1 MNIQKQNLIFDNQ
14 NFIQPLIKQGFLQ
27 KENIETV
34 NFFKDFK
41 INLVPPKCFNSNFE
55 DNKWVSIN
63 YNKSRSIESINFDSI
78 PKNWILFVKTI
89 LCIYEQIPKY
99 GQQHIK
105 SYGSYQNHFSN
116 FKHFFNHLEFKNISS
131 LKEVTEDHLREILMI
146 YSKNKTKTKI
156 NSYLYNIQQLYELG
170 PHSYKILHDGLVF
183 NPKIDYFL
191 VGTAKNGKNNGETE
205 ILDEELARTLISDS
219 IDWVINKKEDIKN
232 LIELSEILKIK
243 KEEITEKNNR
253 IRHVS
258 LTHVQAKKGLMDSR
272 LGYDK
277 IISVRK
283 NFGKNLIDF
292 LEKGHQN
299 SVNDISP
306 EIADFMKILLIYKKL
321 FSMYQAAIYVVC
333 AAFTG
338 WRASELF
345 SIKLE
350 NLKETSEGFQLGTFL
365 IKTTS
370 NKEELIYRPIPEI
383 VAQSIRNLSEI
394 NQLADGLIENKMV
407 KTDVDKSFLFKTSL
421 GNPTDLKSLNEDL
434 KIFGKYIIDEKFNIS
449 THQFRRFFAHFYV
462 RRYKGTA
469 DAVRWHFRHIS
480 KDMILHYT
488 SQALNAKQLA
498 SSKKELANDIA
509 NQILNN
515 GDYKALSIEN
525 RLSDIKLEAKV
536 LAVDEAGKYIQNK
549 IEEELI
555 DLHAMEW
562 GYCVFQKNNKGAA
575 CEAKTGPIESRSEPS
590 TCGKCKF
597 LCTGKENIEFWKQSI
612 LLHQDITQNKFVTPL
627 MKKESDKMIT
637 IGINIL
643 NKHQE
648 KE

>member
-1 MNIQKQNLIFDNQ
+1 MNIQKQHLIFDNKT
-14 NFIQPLIKQGFLQ
+14 IIEPLVKNNFLQ
-27 KENIETV
+27 KNNIEKIDLL
-34 NFFKDFK
+34 KDFK
-41 INLVPPKCFNSNFE
+41 INLIPPKCFNSNFE
-55 DNKWVSIN
+55 DNRWIAIN
-63 YNKSRSIESINFDSI
+63 YNKSRGIESINFDSI
-78 PKNWILFVKTI
+78 PKNWVHFLKTI

-99 GQQHIK
+99 GQSHIN
-105 SYGSYQNHFSN
+105 SYGTYQNHFSN
-116 FKHFFNHLEFKNISS
+116 FKHFFNQLELRNIYS
-131 LKEVTEDHLREILMI
+131 LKDLKEDHLREILML
-146 YSKNKTKTKI
+146 YSENKTKIKTHT
-156 NSYLYNIQQLYELG
+156 YLYNIQQLYELG
-170 PHSYKILHDGLVF
+170 PHSYNILNDGLAF
-183 NPKIDYFL
+183 NPKVDYFL
-191 VGTAKNGKNNGETE
+191 IGTVKNGKNNGETK
-205 ILDEELARTLISDS
+205 ILDEELARNLLSES
-219 IDWVINKKEDIKN
+219 IDWAINKKEDIKN
-232 LIELSEILKIK
+232 LIELSEILKRK

-253 IRHVS
+253 TRHKS
-258 LTHVQAKKGLMDSR
+258 LTHVQAKKGLIESIS
-272 LGYDK
+272 GYEK
-277 IISVRK
+277 ILSVRK
-283 NFGKNLIDF
+283 NFGKNLINF

-299 SVNDISP
+299 SVNNISP
-306 EIADFMKILLIYKKL
+306 EIVDFMKILLIYKKI

-333 AAFTG
+333 ASFTG

-350 NLKETSEGFQLGTFL
+350 NLKETAEGFQLGTFL

-370 NKEELIYRPIPEI
+370 NKEELIYRPIPAI

-407 KTDVDKSFLFKTSL
+407 KKDIDKSFLFKSSI

-434 KIFGKYIIDEKFNIS
+434 ITFGKYITDEKFSIS

-498 SSKKELANDIA
+498 SSKKDLANDIA

-515 GDYKALSIEN
+515 GDYKAISIEN
-525 RLSDIKLEAKV
+525 RISDIKLEAKV
-536 LAVDEAGKYIQNK
+536 LAIDEAGKYIQNK
-549 IEEELI
+549 LEEELI

-575 CEAKTGPIESRSEPS
+575 CEAKSGPIESRSEPS

-597 LCTGKENIEFWKQSI
+597 LCTGKENIEFWQQSV
-612 LLHQDITQNKFVTPL
+612 LLHQDITKNKFVTSL
-627 MKKESDKMIT
+627 MKKESEKMIT

>member
-1 MNIQKQNLIFDNQ
+1 MKRQKEHLIFDNNHTIPQ
-14 NFIQPLIKQGFLQ
+14 LLNNGILQ
-27 KENIETV
+27 KENIEQI

-41 INLVPPKCFNSNFE
+41 INLIPPKCFNSNFE

-63 YNKSRSIESINFDSI
+63 YNKSRGIESLNFDSI
-78 PKNWILFVKTI
+78 PKNWIEFLKTI
-89 LCIYEQIPKY
+89 LCVLEQIPKY

-105 SYGSYQNHFSN
+105 SFGSYQNYFSN
-116 FKHFFNHLEFKNISS
+116 FKHFFNYLELKKIYS
-131 LKEVTEDHLREILMI
+131 LKEVTENDLREILMV
-146 YSKNKTKTKI
+146 YSENKTKTKI
-156 NSYLYNIQQLYELG
+156 NTYLHNIQQLYEFG
-170 PHSYKILHDGLVF
+170 PNSYKILNDGLVF

-191 VGTAKNGKNNGETE
+191 IGTVKNGKENGETE

-253 IRHVS
+253 SRHKS
-258 LTHVQAKKGLMDSR
+258 ITHVQARKALMDSIS
-272 LGYDK
+272 GYDK

-283 NFGKNLIDF
+283 NFGKDLISF

-299 SVNDISP
+299 SVIGIPP
-306 EIADFMKILLIYKKL
+306 EIVDFMKILLIYKRL
-321 FSMYQAAIYVVC
+321 FSMYQAAVYVVC

-350 NLKETSEGFQLGTFL
+350 NLKETAEGFQLGTLL

-383 VAQSIRNLSEI
+383 VAQSIRNLYEI

-407 KTDVDKSFLFKTSL
+407 KKDVDKSFLFKTSL
-421 GNPTDLKSLNEDL
+421 GNPTDLKSINEDL
-434 KIFGKYIIDEKFNIS
+434 KTFGKYIIDEKFSIS

-498 SSKKELANDIA
+498 ASKKELANDIA

-536 LAVDEAGKYIQNK
+536 LAIDEAGKYIQNK
-549 IEEELI
+549 IEEELV

-590 TCGKCKF
+590 TCGRCKF
-597 LCTGKENIEFWKQSI
+597 LCTGKENIEFWQQSV

-643 NKHQE
+643 NKHKE